1 MSKRFFTIISGL
13 FVAATVSA
21 QVLVGTDPM
30 LKNSIL
36 EEYTGIHCGYCP
48 DGHLIAQGIMDA
60 NPGRAFTIAIHQG
73 SFATPSAGEP
83 DYRTDFGD
91 ALAGQTALTG
101 YPSGTVNRHVFS
113 GSTTALSRGAWSASA
128 AQIMQQVSPVNVGIS
143 SSYEASTRELTI
155 DVELYYTSDAPTA
168 SNYINVAL
176 IQDSI
181 YGPQTSGGAGNNYR
195 HMHML
200 RHLIT
205 GQWGDAVTTTTAGS
219 LVNRTYTYTVPA
231 SYRSVPALVENM
243 KVVVFVTKDHQEI
256 YTGDE
261 VDAIGGSNL
270 YIGKLVSTESYIQ
283 KGYPTA
289 ENLFNLEAISNIT
302 GTEPFEF
309 SLGAESAP
317 ADWQA
322 SFIIDGQEYT
332 SNAVINLTKGE
343 TKPVVVKVVAGNLAG
358 FPGFVLNMKSVNNPS
373 APAKQYRVMVVS
385 GVTDLVVNGTGG
397 PQSQTHQAV
406 YLNGLAASGIA
417 SYAVVDANVMRD
429 MVNANAFW
437 DVFNLW
443 LNIAWTFPALT
454 DDQAE
459 AVMDFMD
466 AGHNVL
472 IAGQDVGWDIMSGAS
487 GSNGTAVT
495 RNFFTNYLNAGFVD
509 DGSTANNK
517 LTAVATDPVFGA
529 VPQSNIVDV
538 YAGNMYP
545 DVITASTGS
554 DAIFNYNGNAA
565 KTAAIKYQAANYR
578 SVYFG
583 IGLEMVSDATIRNQI
598 IELSRIWLTGDM
610 TGVEYTNAVNA
621 LFSGNIYPNPAA
633 QTAWLMLTDEAR
645 GALISVYD
653 INGSLVSETTAGG
666 KPLHQLDVSALRQGV
681 YVVKLTSANGT
692 LAVQRLVI
700 SR

>member
-1 MSKRFFTIISGL
+1 MMKKIFASI
-13 FVAATVSA
+13 AAFAFAASLSA
-21 QVLVGTDPM
+21 QVIVGTDPM

-48 DGHLIAQGIMDA
+48 DGHAIAQAIMEA

-91 ALAGQTALTG
+91 ALAGQTGLTG
-101 YPSGTVNRHVFS
+101 YPSGTINRHVFS
-113 GSTTALSRGAWSASA
+113 GNKTALSRGSWSASA
-128 AQIMQQVSPVNVGIS
+128 AQIMQETSPVNVGIS
-143 SSYEASTRELTI
+143 SAYDAASRQLTI
-155 DVELYYTSDAPTA
+155 NVELYYTADAPTS
-168 SNYINVAL
+168 SNFINVAL

-205 GQWGDAVTTTTAGS
+205 GQWGDEVTTTTAGS
-219 LVNRTYTYTVPA
+219 LVTRTYTYTVPEN
-231 SYRSVPALVENM
+231 YRGVAAVVENM

-261 VDAIGGSNL
+261 VDAIGGTNL
-270 YIGKLVSTESYIQ
+270 YIGKLTSSEAYIQ
-283 KGYPTA
+283 RGYPTA
-289 ENLFNLEAISNIT
+289 VNQFNLEALSNIA

-309 SLGAESAP
+309 TLESELAP

-322 SFIIDGQEYT
+322 SFVIDGQEYT
-332 SNAVINLTKGE
+332 STALVNLTKGE
-343 TKPVVVKVVAGNLAG
+343 AKPIVVKVTAGNLAG
-358 FPGFVLNMKSVNNPS
+358 FPGYVLKMKSAANPT
-373 APAKQYRVMVVS
+373 APEKYFRVMVVS

-397 PQSQTHQAV
+397 TQSVDNQAV
-406 YLNGLAASGIA
+406 YLNGLQASGIE

-472 IAGQDVGWDIMSGAS
+472 IAGQDIGWDIMSGVT

-495 RNFFTNYLNAGFVD
+495 QNFFTNYLNAGFVD

-545 DVITASTGS
+545 DVITANTGS

-578 SVYFG
+578 SIYFG
-583 IGLEMVSDATIRNQI
+583 IGLEMISDAAVRNQI

-610 TGVEYTNAVNA
+610 TGVEFDQAVTA
-621 LFSGNIYPNPAA
+621 LMGGALYPNPASSVV
-633 QTAWLMLTDEAR
+633 WLPLTEAAN
-645 GALISVYD
+645 GATVSVVNM
-653 INGSLVSETTAGG
+653 NGNTVLTTEAGENQLLAVNVSSL
-666 KPLHQLDVSALRQGV
+666 PNGV
-681 YVVKLTSANGT
+681 YVVKVAGNSGNVATR
-692 LAVQRLVI
+692 RLVI
-700 SR
+700 NH